1 MKPPPTP
8 MAIEYLIYTM
18 KKSTNDLIRDGK
30 ADVAFSIV
38 LSQNIQA
45 AESNQH
51 TKKLKILE
59 VGLFS

>member
-1 MKPPPTP
+1 